1 MRIVHA
7 RQHHQFHEALDKG
20 RFAGSDRTYDA
31 YVDFPVR
38 SGLNVTVYVKI
49 VHKNTPLAMLIQVY
63 ARGKGA
69 YAKKYWRRGMSIPFF
84 FLTIILKSRREIHAV
99 MIS

>member
-1 MRIVHA
+1 MPGSI
-7 RQHHQFHEALDKG
+7 HQFHEALDKG

-63 ARGKGA
+63 AGEGA
-69 YAKKYWRRGMSIPFF
+69 YAKNIGEEVCPYLSFSDNYF
-84 FLTIILKSRREIHAV
+84 
-99 MIS
+99 